1 MSDTNIEYAFLSI
14 MIPEE
19 KKDEI
24 FFNSKN
30 NMQEAANV
38 LQWHLYNGLSY
49 NLNKRIKIF
58 NILPIGSY
66 PQYYKKI
73 FIKKEI
79 FDTKFDK
86 NNINIGFCNIKGL
99 RRFFQEKNIYYEI
112 KKWCDNNDSKKILF
126 VYTINPTFISVISK
140 IKDNF
145 ENIKIC
151 AIVADL
157 PNMVSLSKNRSI
169 FRYIYEKKYV
179 KKNISYLSLIDYY
192 VLLTEHMANYLKIKQ
207 PYCIIEGIS
216 TQINYSISNN
226 SFTTTDKV
234 ILYAGTLHKRFGIMN
249 LLYAFEK
256 LNDQNIKL
264 IICGTGDCENEIK
277 QISKKNKNVLF
288 LGQLSRDEVIN
299 LQKKSTAL
307 INPRQNQEEFTKYS
321 FPSKNLE
328 YLSTGVPLIAYKL
341 DGIPNEYDEY
351 INYVPDNSIDSL
363 VYTIKKVCNDPDET
377 IKEKAFLARE
387 FVLNEKNEIKQTKK
401 IIDMMEEKN
410 EDCIKK

>member
-1 MSDTNIEYAFLSI
+1 MSGTNIEYAFLSI

-216 TQINYSISNN
+216 TQIDYSISNN

>member
-169 FRYIYEKKYV
+169 FRYIYEK
-179 KKNISYLSLIDYY
+179 N
-192 VLLTEHMANYLKIKQ
+192 M
-207 PYCIIEGIS
+207 
-216 TQINYSISNN
+216 
-226 SFTTTDKV
+226 
-234 ILYAGTLHKRFGIMN
+234 
-249 LLYAFEK
+249 
-256 LNDQNIKL
+256 
-264 IICGTGDCENEIK
+264 
-277 QISKKNKNVLF
+277 
-288 LGQLSRDEVIN
+288 
-299 LQKKSTAL
+299 
-307 INPRQNQEEFTKYS
+307 
-321 FPSKNLE
+321 
-328 YLSTGVPLIAYKL
+328 
-341 DGIPNEYDEY
+341 
-351 INYVPDNSIDSL
+351 
-363 VYTIKKVCNDPDET
+363 
-377 IKEKAFLARE
+377 
-387 FVLNEKNEIKQTKK
+387 
-401 IIDMMEEKN
+401 
-410 EDCIKK
+410 

>member
-216 TQINYSISNN
+216 TQIDYSISNN